1 MGDRVTFR
9 FSSLKPS
16 WRMDFAIAKYGELTS
31 GVARVYYLPGDS
43 AGAEGVAG
51 AARNSLDLCMNHTRL
66 LDDWLFTTGRT
77 GRVEESP
84 KIAAL
89 EAYYRRGA
97 QADRK

>member
-66 LDDWLFTTGRT
+66 LDDWLFTTGGPVASR
-77 GRVEESP
+77 RVRRSP
-84 KIAAL
+84 LSKRIIAAVL
-89 EAYYRRGA
+89 K
-97 QADRK
+97 QIK